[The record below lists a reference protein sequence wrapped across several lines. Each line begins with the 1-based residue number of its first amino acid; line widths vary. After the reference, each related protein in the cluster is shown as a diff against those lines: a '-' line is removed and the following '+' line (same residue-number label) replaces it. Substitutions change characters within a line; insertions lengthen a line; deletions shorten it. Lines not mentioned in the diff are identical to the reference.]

1 MFDFSQYVSTTPV
14 NTKVITS
21 HSEKVKRTES
31 RDKHLEQ
38 DGSYHNKLTAF
49 EQYILAQIKY
59 CEDNIAVIR
68 DTYIDE
74 ESLAEIQG
82 MKAELNGLL
91 AMHKEILAHY
101 QSVANLIEEAKPRQ
115 EELKEKLNV

>member
-1 MFDFSQYVSTTPV
+1 MLKIYMLCLEDFFV
-14 NTKVITS
+14 
-21 HSEKVKRTES
+21 
-31 RDKHLEQ
+31 
-38 DGSYHNKLTAF
+38 
-49 EQYILAQIKY
+49 YILKY
-59 CEDNIAVIR
+59 FFNGISKYFVDEV
-68 DTYIDE
+68 TYIDE

>member
-1 MFDFSQYVSTTPV
+1 MEE
-14 NTKVITS
+14 I
-21 HSEKVKRTES
+21 
-31 RDKHLEQ
+31 
-38 DGSYHNKLTAF
+38 

-91 AMHKEILAHY
+91 AKHQELLARY
-101 QSVANLIEEAKPRQ
+101 QSVASLIEEAKPKQQ
-115 EELKEKLNV
+115 ELEEKLNV

>member
-1 MFDFSQYVSTTPV
+1 MEE
-14 NTKVITS
+14 I
-21 HSEKVKRTES
+21 
-31 RDKHLEQ
+31 
-38 DGSYHNKLTAF
+38 

-68 DTYIDE
+68 DTYIYE

-91 AMHKEILAHY
+91 AKHQEILARY
-101 QSVANLIEEAKPRQ
+101 QSVASLIEEAKPKQQ
-115 EELKEKLNV
+115 ELEEKLNV

>member
-1 MFDFSQYVSTTPV
+1 MTRRE
-14 NTKVITS
+14 I
-21 HSEKVKRTES
+21 
-31 RDKHLEQ
+31 LEEI
-38 DGSYHNKLTAF
+38 

>member
-1 MFDFSQYVSTTPV
+1 MEE
-14 NTKVITS
+14 I
-21 HSEKVKRTES
+21 
-31 RDKHLEQ
+31 
-38 DGSYHNKLTAF
+38 

-91 AMHKEILAHY
+91 AKHQEILARH
-101 QSVANLIEEAKPRQ
+101 QSVASLIEEAKPKQQ
-115 EELKEKLNV
+115 ELEEKLNV

>member
-1 MFDFSQYVSTTPV
+1 MEE
-14 NTKVITS
+14 I
-21 HSEKVKRTES
+21 
-31 RDKHLEQ
+31 
-38 DGSYHNKLTAF
+38 

-91 AMHKEILAHY
+91 AKHQEILARY
-101 QSVANLIEEAKPRQ
+101 QSVASLIEEAKPKQQ
-115 EELKEKLNV
+115 ELEEKLNV

>member
-1 MFDFSQYVSTTPV
+1 MEE
-14 NTKVITS
+14 I
-21 HSEKVKRTES
+21 
-31 RDKHLEQ
+31 
-38 DGSYHNKLTAF
+38 

-91 AMHKEILAHY
+91 AKHQEILARY
-101 QSVANLIEEAKPRQ
+101 QSVASLIEGAKPKQQ
-115 EELKEKLNV
+115 ELEEKLNV

>member
-1 MFDFSQYVSTTPV
+1 MEE
-14 NTKVITS
+14 I
-21 HSEKVKRTES
+21 
-31 RDKHLEQ
+31 
-38 DGSYHNKLTAF
+38 

-82 MKAELNGLL
+82 TKAELNGLL
-91 AMHKEILAHY
+91 AKHQEILARY
-101 QSVANLIEEAKPRQ
+101 QSVASLIEEAKPKQQ
-115 EELKEKLNV
+115 ELEEKLNV

>member
-1 MFDFSQYVSTTPV
+1 MEE
-14 NTKVITS
+14 I
-21 HSEKVKRTES
+21 
-31 RDKHLEQ
+31 
-38 DGSYHNKLTAF
+38 

-82 MKAELNGLL
+82 MKSELNGLL
-91 AMHKEILAHY
+91 AKHQEILARY
-101 QSVANLIEEAKPRQ
+101 QSVASLIEEAKPKQQ
-115 EELKEKLNV
+115 ELEEKLNV

>member
-1 MFDFSQYVSTTPV
+1 MEE
-14 NTKVITS
+14 I
-21 HSEKVKRTES
+21 
-31 RDKHLEQ
+31 
-38 DGSYHNKLTAF
+38 

-59 CEDNIAVIR
+59 CEDNIAVIK

-91 AMHKEILAHY
+91 AKHQEILARY
-101 QSVANLIEEAKPRQ
+101 QSVASLIEEAKPKQQ
-115 EELKEKLNV
+115 ELEEKLNV

>member
-1 MFDFSQYVSTTPV
+1 MSMTRRE
-14 NTKVITS
+14 I
-21 HSEKVKRTES
+21 
-31 RDKHLEQ
+31 LEEI
-38 DGSYHNKLTAF
+38 

-82 MKAELNGLL
+82 MTLRKN
-91 AMHKEILAHY
+91 Y
-101 QSVANLIEEAKPRQ
+101 
-115 EELKEKLNV
+115 

>member
-1 MFDFSQYVSTTPV
+1 MEE
-14 NTKVITS
+14 I
-21 HSEKVKRTES
+21 
-31 RDKHLEQ
+31 
-38 DGSYHNKLTAF
+38 

-91 AMHKEILAHY
+91 AKHQEILARY
-101 QSVANLIEEAKPRQ
+101 QSVVSLIEEAKPKQQ
-115 EELKEKLNV
+115 ELEEKLNV